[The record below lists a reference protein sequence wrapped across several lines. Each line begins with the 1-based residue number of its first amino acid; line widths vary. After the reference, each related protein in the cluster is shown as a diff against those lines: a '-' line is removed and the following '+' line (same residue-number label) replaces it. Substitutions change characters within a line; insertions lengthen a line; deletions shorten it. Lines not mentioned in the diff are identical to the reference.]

1 MNMYYIIIYITLI
14 NLSAYKY
21 HMLPPIHKFLKK
33 KTITK
38 GNQKQILNT
47 CTSANKI
54 WDASGRNIKCK
65 NNVAKFIT
73 QQSFRQPLLSFCF

>member
-1 MNMYYIIIYITLI
+1 
-14 NLSAYKY
+14 
-21 HMLPPIHKFLKK
+21 MLPPIHKFFRK

-54 WDASGRNIKCK
+54 WDASGRNVKIM
-65 NNVAKFIT
+65 
-73 QQSFRQPLLSFCF
+73 